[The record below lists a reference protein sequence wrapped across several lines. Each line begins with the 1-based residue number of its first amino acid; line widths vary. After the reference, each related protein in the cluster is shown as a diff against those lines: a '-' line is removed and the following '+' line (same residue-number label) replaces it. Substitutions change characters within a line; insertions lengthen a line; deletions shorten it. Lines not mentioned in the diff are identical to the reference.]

1 MTKVVYNNC
10 YGGFGLSEEAHKL
23 YAKKKGVELYV
34 VEKVGSY
41 QQKITHYATVPKDQY
56 DKMSREEQRAHYW
69 YPDFNDR
76 AEPELIATIE
86 ELGCEKASGKYASLV
101 IEDLPKGTKYRI
113 KEYDGN
119 ERIETSSTIDW
130 RVA

>member
-1 MTKVVYNNC
+1 MTKVAYNAC

-34 VEKVGSY
+34 VEVNSFI
-41 QQKITHYATVPKDQY
+41 QHYATVPKEQY
-56 DKMSREEQRAHYW
+56 NKMSREEQNKHYW
-69 YPDFNDR
+69 YPSFDDR

-86 ELGCEKASGKYASLV
+86 ELGADKASGQYAKLV
-101 IEDLPKGTKYRI
+101 IKELPKGTKYRI
-113 KEYDGN
+113 DEYDGY
-119 ERIETSSTIDW
+119 ESIQTSTTIDW